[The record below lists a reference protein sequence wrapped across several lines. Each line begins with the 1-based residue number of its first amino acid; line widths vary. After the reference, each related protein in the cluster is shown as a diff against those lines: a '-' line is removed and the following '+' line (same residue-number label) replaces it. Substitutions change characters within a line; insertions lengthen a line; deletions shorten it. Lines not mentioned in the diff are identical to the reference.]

1 MKIEPNESCSILL
14 KDCWLTG
21 ITSRP
26 VVGSPIYSIG
36 DYQAIAFEPVLK
48 TNRARL
54 IVNNGSTETEYEIN
68 RSTLITCVH
77 IIIGSIEKNP
87 KEVAS
92 KKPRKYTARRIQ
104 VD

>member
-1 MKIEPNESCSILL
+1 MKIEPNELCSILL

-26 VVGSPIYSIG
+26 VVGRPIYSIG

-54 IVNNGSTETEYEIN
+54 IVNNGSTETEYEI
-68 RSTLITCVH
+68 V
-77 IIIGSIEKNP
+77 IGSIEKNP
-87 KEVAS
+87 KEVVS